1 MAPVTKGVILV
12 GGPSKGTRM
21 RPLTLDCECPSV
33 RHHHPLRITPSTPT
47 HINVNIIDPEP
58 DLLFNVRRADIT
70 GPKPLLPIAGKPM
83 VWHPLAALA
92 QVPGL
97 TDVFLIGFYED
108 SVMAPFVKEAQR
120 EFPKIKISYLR
131 EYKALGTAGGLYHFR
146 DAILRAPVPDHI
158 FICNIDIC
166 STFPFEKLL
175 DVHTK
180 HRGVGTIMGVPVK
193 KENASKY
200 GCIVYDPDTSVVLH
214 YVEKPESYISNTV
227 NGGVYP
233 PRVHICATP
242 SPAPAA
248 LRPWSQLTSVFD
260 KAVFDSIKVAM
271 DEKTARASLNP
282 LAPSDEKLQLEE
294 NVIAPLSAARKMTVF
309 VCTEPWRQ
317 IKTAASALAAS
328 ALYLDSY
335 KAQHPELLYHQ
346 QQQKDQSSCPT
357 IVEPVYIDPS
367 ASIDASAKIG
377 PNVAIGPGVQVG
389 DGVRICNA
397 MVMEGSELASHAVVS
412 QAIVGER
419 CSLGLWARV
428 DGEPEREDEE
438 GKRDISVSVL
448 ASEVALMPEVHVRSC
463 IVLPNKTLGK
473 SAAKLVLL

>member
-1 MAPVTKGVILV
+1 M
-12 GGPSKGTRM
+12 
-21 RPLTLDCECPSV
+21 
-33 RHHHPLRITPSTPT
+33 
-47 HINVNIIDPEP
+47 
-58 DLLFNVRRADIT
+58 
-70 GPKPLLPIAGKPM
+70 
-83 VWHPLAALA
+83 
-92 QVPGL
+92 
-97 TDVFLIGFYED
+97 
-108 SVMAPFVKEAQR
+108 
-120 EFPKIKISYLR
+120 
-131 EYKALGTAGGLYHFR
+131 
-146 DAILRAPVPDHI
+146 
-158 FICNIDIC
+158 
-166 STFPFEKLL
+166 
-175 DVHTK
+175 
-180 HRGVGTIMGVPVK
+180 
-193 KENASKY
+193 
-200 GCIVYDPDTSVVLH
+200 
-214 YVEKPESYISNTV
+214 
-227 NGGVYP
+227 
-233 PRVHICATP
+233 
-242 SPAPAA
+242 
-248 LRPWSQLTSVFD
+248 FD

-335 KAQHPELLYHQ
+335 EAQHPELLYHQ
-346 QQQKDQSSCPT
+346 QKKEGEECPT

-367 ASIDASAKIG
+367 ASIDSSAKIG
-377 PNVAIGPGVQVG
+377 PNVAIGPGVQVS

-397 MVMEGSELASHAVVS
+397 IVMDGTELASHAVVS

-448 ASEVALMPEVHVRSC
+448 ASEVTLMPEVHVRSC

>member
-1 MAPVTKGVILV
+1 M
-12 GGPSKGTRM
+12 
-21 RPLTLDCECPSV
+21 
-33 RHHHPLRITPSTPT
+33 
-47 HINVNIIDPEP
+47 
-58 DLLFNVRRADIT
+58 
-70 GPKPLLPIAGKPM
+70 
-83 VWHPLAALA
+83 
-92 QVPGL
+92 
-97 TDVFLIGFYED
+97 
-108 SVMAPFVKEAQR
+108 
-120 EFPKIKISYLR
+120 
-131 EYKALGTAGGLYHFR
+131 
-146 DAILRAPVPDHI
+146 
-158 FICNIDIC
+158 
-166 STFPFEKLL
+166 
-175 DVHTK
+175 
-180 HRGVGTIMGVPVK
+180 
-193 KENASKY
+193 
-200 GCIVYDPDTSVVLH
+200 
-214 YVEKPESYISNTV
+214 
-227 NGGVYP
+227 
-233 PRVHICATP
+233 
-242 SPAPAA
+242 
-248 LRPWSQLTSVFD
+248 FD

-346 QQQKDQSSCPT
+346 QKEQQKDQSSCPT

-448 ASEVALMPEVHVRSC
+448 ASEVTLMPEVHVRSC

>member
-1 MAPVTKGVILV
+1 M
-12 GGPSKGTRM
+12 
-21 RPLTLDCECPSV
+21 
-33 RHHHPLRITPSTPT
+33 
-47 HINVNIIDPEP
+47 
-58 DLLFNVRRADIT
+58 
-70 GPKPLLPIAGKPM
+70 
-83 VWHPLAALA
+83 
-92 QVPGL
+92 
-97 TDVFLIGFYED
+97 
-108 SVMAPFVKEAQR
+108 
-120 EFPKIKISYLR
+120 
-131 EYKALGTAGGLYHFR
+131 
-146 DAILRAPVPDHI
+146 
-158 FICNIDIC
+158 
-166 STFPFEKLL
+166 
-175 DVHTK
+175 
-180 HRGVGTIMGVPVK
+180 
-193 KENASKY
+193 
-200 GCIVYDPDTSVVLH
+200 
-214 YVEKPESYISNTV
+214 
-227 NGGVYP
+227 
-233 PRVHICATP
+233 
-242 SPAPAA
+242 
-248 LRPWSQLTSVFD
+248 FD

-346 QQQKDQSSCPT
+346 QKKEGEECPT

-367 ASIDASAKIG
+367 ASIDSSAKIG

-397 MVMEGSELASHAVVS
+397 IVMDGTELASHAVVS

-419 CSLGLWARV
+419 CNLGLWARV

-448 ASEVALMPEVHVRSC
+448 ASEVTLMPEVHVRSC